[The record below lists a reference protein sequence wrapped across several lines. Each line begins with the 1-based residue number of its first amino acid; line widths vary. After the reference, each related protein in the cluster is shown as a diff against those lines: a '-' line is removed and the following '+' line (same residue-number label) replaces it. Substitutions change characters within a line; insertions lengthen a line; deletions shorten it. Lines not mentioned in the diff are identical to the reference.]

1 MVSIN
6 PIQLHGNWDLGYALD
21 VHTLNSVMVGEDA
34 FGHPR
39 FESTR
44 SDIGELL
51 YQFKYRY
58 RYGVLDEI
66 ADTVC
71 AFLANHPE
79 MTQVDTIIPVPP
91 TKHRD
96 YQPTYEIADEV
107 SKRLHVYCC
116 TNVLENNSGI
126 EAKTLSYE
134 DKHKSQQGIIKIRN
148 ATRKHST
155 LLIDDLYQS
164 GATLSRCVDLLR
176 ADPLIDKIY
185 VLTITKTKNS

>member
-1 MVSIN
+1 
-6 PIQLHGNWDLGYALD
+6 
-21 VHTLNSVMVGEDA
+21 
-34 FGHPR
+34 
-39 FESTR
+39 
-44 SDIGELL
+44 
-51 YQFKYRY
+51 
-58 RYGVLDEI
+58 
-66 ADTVC
+66 
-71 AFLANHPE
+71 

-107 SKRLHVYCC
+107 AKRLHVYCC
-116 TNVLENNSGI
+116 TNVLENNSNV
-126 EAKTLSYE
+126 EAKTLSHE
-134 DKHKSQQGIIKIRN
+134 DKHKSQQGIVKVRN